1 MAKTP
6 PKSPNPEA
14 EAEVQPARKRSS
26 APRKT
31 AAAKT
36 AAAPLS
42 AGELSAGVPPP
53 AKKARARKTAS
64 PAEPIAAAA
73 GQAAAAAAAA
83 VAPLA
88 LVPGPAPGASAG
100 GPAGDTLRPPA
111 GPGEASLP
119 PPEDGRVRVIVDAVV
134 PQIDGGRFPGK
145 CIAGEPFTL
154 SAHAFTDGHDR
165 LRVQLHWRAEGEPGT
180 HPVEMAQGHND
191 EWHAQVCFPRPGSYR
206 FGVTAW
212 VDGLR
217 SWRHDFNRR
226 VDEADIRIAAKVG
239 AELIEGAAARAESGE
254 AATTGDAQTLRSWAQ
269 QLFQEAD
276 TADPEDL
283 KALALDARLNELADE
298 YPDKRFAESFPE
310 RPLFADRLKARFS
323 SWYELFPRSASD
335 EPGRHGT
342 FKDVIKR
349 LPYVASMGFD
359 VLYFPPIHPIG
370 REKRKGPNN
379 TLSAGPDDVGSPWAI
394 GAEEGGHKSIHPL
407 LGTEADFAELVQAAN
422 RLDIEIALDIA
433 LQCAPDHP
441 YVKEH
446 PQWFRWRPD
455 GTVQYAENPPKKY
468 QDIYPFNFE
477 TEDWQALWRELKSIF
492 DFWIE
497 RGVTIFRVDNPHT
510 KSFAFWEWCIAEIK
524 REHPEAIFLAEA
536 FTRPK
541 VMHRLA
547 KLGYSQSYTYF
558 TWRNTKSEL
567 VQYFT
572 ELAHGSGYHY
582 FRPNAWPNTP
592 DILNEH
598 LHDAPRSVFMQR
610 LVLAATLCSNYG
622 IYGPAYELMENRP
635 VKPGSEEYLDSE
647 KYQLRHWELE
657 REDSLQW
664 FIGLVNR
671 IRRENPALHDNRSLR
686 FMPIDNERML
696 AYAKRTPD
704 GRNTVLTVVNLD
716 PDNVQ
721 SGMVDLH
728 LQALGIPP
736 DTDYTVHDLLSQQR
750 FTWRNG
756 RNFVQLDPSH
766 APAHIFVLRPQ
777 RRSERDFFTFE
788 G

>member
-1 MAKTP
+1 MATTTR
-6 PKSPNPEA
+6 KSPPLPTSAAEA
-14 EAEVQPARKRSS
+14 EAKPARKR
-26 APRKT
+26 APRKS
-31 AAAKT
+31 AAAKA

-42 AGELSAGVPPP
+42 AGELSAPAQAPAAAKTSRTRKVTAFSAETSARAEPFNPAQGERGMERAVASDGPLLLPP
-53 AKKARARKTAS
+53 A
-64 PAEPIAAAA
+64 EA
-73 GQAAAAAAAA
+73 G
-83 VAPLA
+83 V
-88 LVPGPAPGASAG
+88 SA
-100 GPAGDTLRPPA
+100 
-111 GPGEASLP
+111 LP
-119 PPEDGRVRVIVDAVV
+119 PPGDGRVRVIVDAVV
-134 PQIDGGRFPGK
+134 PQVDGGRFAGK

-154 SAHAFTDGHDR
+154 TAHAFTDGHDR
-165 LRVQLHWRAEGEPGT
+165 LRVRLHWRAEADAAT
-180 HPVEMAQGHND
+180 HPVDMAPGVND
-191 EWHAQVCFPRPGSYR
+191 EWHAQVCLPQPGRYF

-212 VDGLR
+212 VDGLS

-239 AELIEGAAARAESGE
+239 AELIEGAAARAEASE
-254 AATTGDAQTLRSWAQ
+254 ATTTADAQALRSWAG
-269 QLFQEAD
+269 QLRQEAD
-276 TADPEDL
+276 TAHPDSL
-283 KALALDARLNELADE
+283 KALALDARLNELADA
-298 YPDKRFAESFPE
+298 YPDKRFAVEFPE
-310 RPLFADRLKARFS
+310 RPLFADRLRARFS
-323 SWYELFPRSASD
+323 TWYELFPRSASD

-349 LPYVASMGFD
+349 LPYVAAMGFD

-370 REKRKGPNN
+370 RDKRKGPNN
-379 TLSAGPDDVGSPWAI
+379 TLVAGPEDVGSPWAI
-394 GAEEGGHKSIHPL
+394 GAAEGGHKSIHPL
-407 LGTEADFAELVQAAN
+407 LGTEADFIELVQAAG
-422 RLDIEIALDIA
+422 RLGLEIALDIA

-441 YVKEH
+441 YVQEH

-477 TEDWQALWRELKSIF
+477 TDDWRNLWQELKSIF
-492 DFWIE
+492 DFWIA
-497 RGVTIFRVDNPHT
+497 RGVKVFRVDNPHT
-510 KSFAFWEWCIAEIK
+510 KSFAFWEWCIAEIT
-524 REHPEAIFLAEA
+524 REHPDAIFLAEA

-547 KLGYSQSYTYF
+547 KLGYTQSYTYY
-558 TWRNTKSEL
+558 TWRNTKAEL
-567 VQYFT
+567 VEYFT
-572 ELAHGSGYHY
+572 ELAHGPGYHY
-582 FRPNAWPNTP
+582 FRPNVWPNTP

-598 LHDAPRSVFMQR
+598 LHHAPRAVFMQR
-610 LVLAATLCSNYG
+610 LVLAATLCASYG

-647 KYQLRHWELE
+647 KYQLRHWDLE

-671 IRRENPALHDNRSLR
+671 IRRDNPALHDNRSLR
-686 FMPIDNERML
+686 FMPVDNERL
-696 AYAKRTPD
+696 IAYAKRTPD

-721 SGMVDLH
+721 SGMVDVH
-728 LQALGIPP
+728 LQSLGIPP

-756 RNFVQLDPSH
+756 RNFVQLDPNH
-766 APAHIFVLRPQ
+766 APAHIFVVRPQ